1 MLSRPQTC
9 VSWKHKHNSSR
20 TPNGQHKQHGS
31 DKPVWLP
38 DSFSDPFCK
47 PDPNHSLFW
56 EFRWQWWQPCYSL
69 CDLLSKNTATSKQSE
84 RIHTIPTRRL
94 SVIFPKL
101 CWTLDTISMPTIY
114 HLLVTIVSELETGGQ
129 THGKQTTRARYTE
142 TVEVGEPEPKL
153 DPNSLLK

>member
-1 MLSRPQTC
+1 MVNINNMGQTNLFGYPTHFLTRSVNLILTT
-9 VSWKHKHNSSR
+9 VSFENLDD
-20 TPNGQHKQHGS
+20 S
-31 DKPVWLP
+31 D
-38 DSFSDPFCK
+38 D
-47 PDPNHSLFW
+47 
-56 EFRWQWWQPCYSL
+56 SL